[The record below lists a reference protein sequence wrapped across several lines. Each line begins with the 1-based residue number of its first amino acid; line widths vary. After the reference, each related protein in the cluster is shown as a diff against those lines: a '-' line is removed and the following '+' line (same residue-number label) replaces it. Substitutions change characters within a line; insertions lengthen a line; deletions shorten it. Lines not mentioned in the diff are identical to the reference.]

1 MTGWRRRLTRRPCA
15 RREDGPGLQ
24 HVGRAEQQPWLRS
37 TSEAHQ
43 RPTTAERGG
52 VYFPQLMS
60 VWTNTQEHVVQSRIL
75 MRSAT
80 TYHYWFCVHSSGHNR
95 AADGGLAMCL
105 PQSFLARRHA
115 NKRSRW
121 LQMRGS
127 RERKLQTD
135 KKTARGG
142 KAIENTNTMRIT
154 ECGGPS
160 RPSLQQRAPSRCD
173 PLT

>member
-1 MTGWRRRLTRRPCA
+1 VTGWRRRLTRRPCA
-15 RREDGPGLQ
+15 RGWARASARRSGRTTTLASVHLRGP
-24 HVGRAEQQPWLRS
+24 
-37 TSEAHQ
+37 SEADDG
-43 RPTTAERGG
+43 REGG
-52 VYFPQLMS
+52 RLFSAANVGLDY
-60 VWTNTQEHVVQSRIL
+60 TQEHVVQSRIL